1 METTKIKVLNCIYF
15 KLELYV
21 LRVYNFQ
28 FNVI

>member
-1 METTKIKVLNCIYF
+1 METTKIKVLNYIYF
-15 KLELYV
+15 KLELYI